1 MKVVKILSIPAIAH
15 IFSNARQ
22 SWTRYEDPFSM
33 VQNQVSPGKLR
44 KTSVDSCKN
53 GKMCM

>member
-1 MKVVKILSIPAIAH
+1 MKVVKILSIPAIAN